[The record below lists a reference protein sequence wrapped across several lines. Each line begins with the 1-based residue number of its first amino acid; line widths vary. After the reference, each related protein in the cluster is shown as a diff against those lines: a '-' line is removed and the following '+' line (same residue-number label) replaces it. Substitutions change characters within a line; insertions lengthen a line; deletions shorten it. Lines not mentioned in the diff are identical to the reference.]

1 MARIVSEIED
11 LVNDHMD
18 RQPYEISCSE
28 CGGKL
33 TVAGKDIDSDKD
45 MMLEVAPCEKCL
57 ANAHDEGKREGE
69 KE

>member
-18 RQPYEISCSE
+18 RQPYEITCSVCE
-28 CGGKL
+28 EKL
-33 TVAGKDIDSDKD
+33 TYEKQIDSDKD